1 MKKIAIV
8 LWLLVLGLIIFT
20 AYNFGIVKGRDFM
33 IECWQENNIT
43 YDPNYTYEPNDW
55 VYEEPENPILSI
67 DFDTLRLQPG
77 SSICYIEIGDPSVEV
92 SYFEPNMPT
101 DCAVMFDVNA
111 PSGFIIKDCSF

>member
-43 YDPNYTYEPNDW
+43 YDPNYTYDPNDW
-55 VYEEPENPILSI
+55 VYMEKGVSITFLTITILLMI
-67 DFDTLRLQPG
+67 LWWH
-77 SSICYIEIGDPSVEV
+77 I
-92 SYFEPNMPT
+92 
-101 DCAVMFDVNA
+101 VMFGLWCLCDI
-111 PSGFIIKDCSF
+111 G